1 MKCTQCGSSALSKTN
16 LPFDVNGDATL
27 FSNKTLAVYL
37 CLDCGHY
44 EFFSTEDLDK
54 YKKAYVEIKT
64 VTDEVQNLI
73 AKAENSGN
81 TGLAKDLRALQ
92 VRIENLSAFN
102 LDRNELFDIKAAIL
116 KIK

>member
-1 MKCTQCGSSALSKTN
+1 MKCTQCGSSALSKTT

-27 FSNKTLAVYL
+27 SSNKALAVYL

-44 EFFSTEDLDK
+44 EFFSTENLEK
-54 YKKAYVEIKT
+54 YKKAYAEIQT
-64 VTDEVQNLI
+64 VADEIQVLI

-81 TGLAKDLRALQ
+81 TTLVKELKALQ
-92 VRIENLSAFN
+92 VRVENLSAFN
-102 LDRNELFDIKAAIL
+102 LNRNELFDVKATIL